1 MENDNSL
8 LESILNKDSLAE
20 LSEQEKNVLWRR
32 RDDCLNYP
40 HSLPK
45 LLQSVK
51 WFNQVDLIQVLKNLI
66 KLQKKTKQIIRR
78 NILKLDVQFI
88 IQMVRH

>member
-1 MENDNSL
+1 MENDNAL

-20 LSEQEKNVLWRR
+20 LTEQEKNVLWRR
-32 RDDCLNYP
+32 REDCVNYP

-51 WFNQVDLIQVLKNLI
+51 WFHQSDLIQVSSVIKKINKNSTDLI
-66 KLQKKTKQIIRR
+66 FQKCS
-78 NILKLDVQFI
+78 LL
-88 IQMVRH
+88 HL